1 MWKMNECQYRREE
14 PAPSARGIHVFLSL
28 VAAQSAQQLSQ
39 VFKAM
44 QNAYIFYK
52 NSTTH
57 HIKWN
62 KAICPPSFLSKLSSI
77 IIKNV

>member
-1 MWKMNECQYRREE
+1 MWNMNEYQYRREE

-39 VFKAM
+39 VFKNM

-52 NSTTH
+52 NFTTH
-57 HIKWN
+57 N
-62 KAICPPSFLSKLSSI
+62 KKGNITFCPPSFLSKLSS
-77 IIKNV
+77 